1 MIQQLTDAD
10 GRYIPLDT
18 CELYKDDGT
27 VVEVA
32 GFSYM
37 PRSGVWVVASY
48 KENDGV
54 FPCNLHLYD
63 PTDDDEIDEFF
74 EALNRIVENEKFRRV
89 LNERF
94 AELRERCE

>member
-37 PRSGVWVVASY
+37 PRSGVWVVANC
-48 KENDGV
+48 KGDGV
-54 FPCNLHLYD
+54 FPRNLHLND

-74 EALNRIVENEKFRRV
+74 KALNRIVENEKFRRV

-94 AELRERCE
+94 DELRERCE